1 MELKTLNLTAI
12 RDDFPILAREVHGK
26 PLVYLDNAASAQKPR
41 CVIDAIRN
49 VYENEY
55 ANVHRAA
62 HELSAGATEK
72 FERARRTVQRFIH
85 APEDREVIFLRG
97 TTEAVNLVAQ
107 SWGRANVGT
116 GDEILIS
123 AMEHHSN
130 IVPWQMLCQQ
140 SGAKLVVAPMD
151 ETGTLILDEFEK
163 RLSKRTKLVGIA
175 HISNSLGTINPVRD
189 IAVAA
194 RKVGAVVLVDGA
206 QAAPHTPIDVQ
217 QLGVDFYAFSG
228 HKAFGPSGIGALW
241 GRADLLEKMPPWQ
254 GGGEMIKSVKFEKT
268 EYNVIPHKFEAG
280 TPSIADTIGF
290 GAALEYLMDIGVEA
304 IDAYEHELL
313 EYATAKLLE
322 IKGLRIIGTSPNKAG
337 VISFVLDGIHA
348 ADAGMILDQ
357 QGIAVRV
364 GQHCAEPVMDFFKVP
379 ATVRAS
385 FAFYNTPSHS
395 KRERDLQRFNR
406 IVTTIRIPGIISLAN
421 PSNDI

>member
-189 IAVAA
+189 IAVVA

-385 FAFYNTPSHS
+385 FAFYNT
-395 KRERDLQRFNR
+395 KEEADALAAG
-406 IVTTIRIPGIISLAN
+406 IRKVQELFS
-421 PSNDI
+421 

>member
-385 FAFYNTPSHS
+385 FAFYNT
-395 KRERDLQRFNR
+395 KEEADALAAG
-406 IVTTIRIPGIISLAN
+406 IRKVQELFS
-421 PSNDI
+421 

>member
-1 MELKTLNLTAI
+1 MYGSKSMPQVKTLDVQKI
-12 RDDFPILAREVHGK
+12 RADFPILAREVHGK

-41 CVIDAIRN
+41 CVIDALRN
-49 VYENEY
+49 VYEHEY

-62 HELSAGATEK
+62 HELSAAATDK

-85 APEDREVIFLRG
+85 APEDREVILLRG

-107 SWGRANVGT
+107 SWGRANVGA
-116 GDEILIS
+116 GDEILIT

-130 IVPWQMLCQQ
+130 IVPWQMLCEQT
-140 SGAKLVVAPMD
+140 GAKLVVAPMD
-151 ETGTLILDEFEK
+151 EAGTLIFDEYVK
-163 RLSKRTKLVGIA
+163 RLSKCTKLVGVT
-175 HISNSLGTINPVRD
+175 HISNALGTINPVRE
-189 IAVAA
+189 IAVEAK
-194 RKVGAVVLVDGA
+194 KVGALVLVDGA

-228 HKAFGPSGIGALW
+228 HKAYGPSGIGALW
-241 GRADLLEKMPPWQ
+241 GRAELLEKMPPWQ

-280 TPSIADTIGF
+280 TPSIADTIAF
-290 GAALEYLMDIGVEA
+290 GTALEYLMEIGLEA
-304 IDAYEHELL
+304 IEAYEHELL

-322 IKGLRIIGTSPNKAG
+322 IDGLRIIGTSPSKAG

-379 ATVRAS
+379 ATARAS
-385 FAFYNTPSHS
+385 FALYNT
-395 KRERDLQRFNR
+395 KQEADALAAG
-406 IVTTIRIPGIISLAN
+406 IRKVQELFS
-421 PSNDI
+421 

>member
-151 ETGTLILDEFEK
+151 ETGTLIFDEFEK
-163 RLSKRTKLVGIA
+163 RLNKRTKLVGIA

-254 GGGEMIKSVKFEKT
+254 GGGEMIKSVKFEET

-290 GAALEYLMDIGVEA
+290 GAALEYLMDIGMEA

-385 FAFYNTPSHS
+385 FAFYNT
-395 KRERDLQRFNR
+395 KEEADALAAG
-406 IVTTIRIPGIISLAN
+406 IRKVQELFS
-421 PSNDI
+421 